1 VYSEN
6 TTILGHASAAFSS
19 QISRRNPATRRADTV
34 TSVTQRHTQPS
45 VSLFR
50 VTPLSRHVG
59 FTLLELV
66 VVIAILGV
74 TFAIAIPSF
83 TNRSRY
89 DESDVAGAITLLLER
104 ARNTAAEQ
112 GRATHVTIAPSTARA
127 WFKIGNSDSALDS
140 AITLALPSGTKLSA
154 TTARVEFTFEPSG
167 RARGDQ
173 LLIDANGVRTE
184 ITVDP
189 SSGDIRRSSN
199 AAP

>member
-1 VYSEN
+1 M
-6 TTILGHASAAFSS
+6 FSS
-19 QISRRNPATRRADTV
+19 QLSRRNPVTSRAKTV
-34 TSVTQRHTQPS
+34 TSITQRHAQPS

-50 VTPLSRHVG
+50 VTPLSRRPG

-74 TFAIAIPSF
+74 TFAVAIPSF

-89 DESDVAGAITLLLER
+89 NEADATGTITLLLER

-112 GRATHVTIAPSTARA
+112 GRATRVTIAPSTARA
-127 WFKIGNSDSALDS
+127 WFKIGNSDSAADS
-140 AITLALPSGTKLSA
+140 AITLTLPSGTKLSA
-154 TTARVEFTFEPSG
+154 TTPRVEFTFEPSG

-173 LLIDANGVRTE
+173 LLIDANGTRTA